1 MQLYIGNKNYSSW
14 SMRPWLLMKQAG
26 IEFSE
31 RPLRLDWADGSPFK
45 STLLALAPTGR
56 VPLLIDDDGFA
67 VWDSL
72 AIVEYLAEAFPAKR
86 LWPADR
92 KQRARARS
100 LCAEMH
106 SGFAALRERCPMNV
120 EASLPEIGA
129 RCRSEW
135 PDVAADLRRI
145 DAMWSE
151 ALAQSGGPFLFGAF
165 GAVDAFLRA
174 GVLAHQD
181 LRAAGRRRRGRL
193 CRSRARV
200 AGDAGLVRGGACR
213 ERLPRGRRA
222 LSPARLGGPAMR
234 KKADRSPL
242 SSGAGRAG
250 AQHSQRDLR
259 RRAMKPIAPRPASIS
274 AYVSGSGTALIDSTL
289 TAMSL

>member
-14 SMRPWLLMKQAG
+14 SMRAGLVMTHFG
-26 IEFSE
+26 IEFTE
-31 RPLRLDWADGSPFK
+31 RALRLDWAEGSPFK

-92 KQRARARS
+92 RQRARARS

-106 SGFAALRERCPMNV
+106 SGFTALRNRCPMNV

-129 RCRSEW
+129 RCRDEW
-135 PDVAADLRRI
+135 SDVGADLRRL
-145 DAMWSE
+145 DAMWTE

-165 GAVDAFLRA
+165 GAVDAFYA
-174 GVLAHQD
+174 PV
-181 LRAAGRRRRGRL
+181 
-193 CRSRARV
+193 CSRIRTYALPIGAVATGYVDRV
-200 AGDAGLVRGGACR
+200 H
-213 ERLPRGRRA
+213 A
-222 LSPARLGGPAMR
+222 LPAMQAWCQSAR
-234 KKADRSPL
+234 QENDFIAEDEPYR
-242 SSGAGRAG
+242 
-250 AQHSQRDLR
+250 QR
-259 RRAMKPIAPRPASIS
+259 
-274 AYVSGSGTALIDSTL
+274 V
-289 TAMSL
+289 